1 MDASQVQALFRQ
13 AVAND
18 DATAFRQGL
27 EGSLGTD
34 GNGLSPAR
42 EYEVR
47 RPDVMIDIP
56 QSGERFRGRDSIRA
70 MQEMWPGP
78 GPVITVRKV
87 TGGGHVWVVETD
99 TSYAGDPGQAVVM
112 FELDNDGLITGET
125 RYYTKPF
132 EPPAWRAGLGEAIG

>member
-1 MDASQVQALFRQ
+1 MDASQVQNLFRQ
-13 AVAND
+13 AVAKD
-18 DATAFRQGL
+18 DAAAFRQGL
-27 EGSLGTD
+27 EGFLGTD
-34 GNGLSPAR
+34 GDGLSPAQ

-56 QSGERFRGRDSIRA
+56 QSGERFRGRDSIRT

-87 TGGGHVWVVETD
+87 TGGGHVWVVEAD

-132 EPPAWRAGLGEAIG
+132 EAPAWRAGLAEAIG

>member
-1 MDASQVQALFRQ
+1 MDASQVQNLFRQ
-13 AVAND
+13 AVAKD
-18 DATAFRQGL
+18 DAAAFRQGL
-27 EGSLGTD
+27 EGFLGTD
-34 GNGLSPAR
+34 GDGLSPAR

-47 RPDVMIDIP
+47 RPDVLIDIP
-56 QSGERFRGRDSIRA
+56 QSGERFRGRDSIRTL
-70 MQEMWPGP
+70 QEMWPGP

-87 TGGGHVWVVETD
+87 TGGGHVWVAEAD

-132 EPPAWRAGLGEAIG
+132 EAPAWRAGLVEAIS